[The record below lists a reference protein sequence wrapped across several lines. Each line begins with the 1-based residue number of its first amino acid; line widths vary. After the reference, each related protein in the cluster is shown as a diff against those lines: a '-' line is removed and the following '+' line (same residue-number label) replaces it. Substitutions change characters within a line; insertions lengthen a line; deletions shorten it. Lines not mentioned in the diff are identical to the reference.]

1 VPSRHKNQI
10 ADWLALTFLKEFFYG
25 VVGDKVP
32 YHMGCT
38 GGGVLAGFQIFLKFY
53 LRYFLFFFKF

>member
-1 VPSRHKNQI
+1 MPQTV
-10 ADWLALTFLKEFFYG
+10 TVLKVSLRFNG

-53 LRYFLFFFKF
+53 LRYLLFFFKF

>member
-1 VPSRHKNQI
+1 
-10 ADWLALTFLKEFFYG
+10 KEFFYG

>member
-1 VPSRHKNQI
+1 MPQTVPV
-10 ADWLALTFLKEFFYG
+10 LKVSLRFNG

-38 GGGVLAGFQIFLKFY
+38 GGGVLAGFQIFFKILFA
-53 LRYFLFFFKF
+53 LFSVFL